1 MVAYNFEE
9 QLAGTITLSKKFDE
23 AWKKEDAKTALS
35 CAITLYY
42 SLNLLAHSV
51 MEAANT
57 CTAMARRTP
66 EEKRMDDMVK
76 TIFGDV
82 TEGFRGTGEV

>member
-9 QLAGTITLSKKFDE
+9 QLAEVVALGKKFDE
-23 AWKKEDAKTALS
+23 AWKKENVETALA

-57 CTAMARRTP
+57 CTVLAKQAS

-76 TIFGDV
+76 TIFGGVSEHDAK
-82 TEGFRGTGEV
+82 EK